1 MIPDVIKKYYVYEW
15 LRKDGTPYYVGK
27 GTGFRAY
34 CKRPYKPLDK
44 SRIKIVEDNL
54 TEKQAFDLEIKL
66 ISKYGRQD
74 IGTGILK
81 NKTDGGEGPALSEAA
96 KRKLSKAGKG
106 RTAWNKGLTA
116 KTDKRVLRTAMIR
129 KNQKFSAQA
138 LFNMANRNKPSLEAR
153 KRMSEGQKGKV
164 YPTKPCKFCGIN
176 MKINAMAIHLKAHQK
191 ENKSNYFLKITK
203 ERSLW
208 TSR

>member
-1 MIPDVIKKYYVYEW
+1 MIKKYYVYEW

-66 ISKYGRQD
+66 IAKYGRKD
-74 IGTGILK
+74 LGTGILR
-81 NKTDGGEGPALSEAA
+81 NKTDGGDGLSNVSEQTRKIMSIAN
-96 KRKLSKAGKG
+96 KRK
-106 RTAWNKGLTA
+106 TNTVWNKGLTA

-129 KNQKFSAQA
+129 KNQKFSVQA

-153 KRMSEGQKGKV
+153 KRMSEGQIGKV
-164 YPTKPCKFCGIN
+164 YPTKPCEVCGIN